1 MQTEGPKIRT
11 GLLELRQI
19 SAFCESSYAGNL
31 KFCANTAKKV

>member
-19 SAFCESSYAGNL
+19 SAFCESSHAGNL
-31 KFCANTAKKV
+31 KFGANTAKKA